1 MQTRTLVLV
10 ILIPTAIL
18 LLTGLVV
25 GLSIARQ
32 RARTTG
38 IPPSRRPGPTDEA
51 LEGPIL
57 ERFQAWGLVLTAF
70 LAIILPVLYLREPV
84 RQDQAA
90 AKFLAESRER
100 GHATFEQFCSRCH
113 GKDAKGGT
121 VKRYKFP
128 NQPNA
133 TPTDV
138 QAPDLTKIYER
149 HPGERV
155 ADVATKTINQ
165 GRPPTPMPA
174 WGIRYNG
181 PMNDQQIANLVNFL
195 LSVQADGKPREPVQF
210 KALSLPRGVDVR

>member
-51 LEGPIL
+51 LEGPVL

-70 LAIILPVLYLREPV
+70 LAVVLPVLYLRAPV
-84 RQDQAA
+84 RQEQAA
-90 AKFLAESRER
+90 DKFLAESRELGER
-100 GHATFEQFCSRCH
+100 TFEQFCARCH
-113 GKDAKGGT
+113 GKDAKGGV

-128 NQPNA
+128 NQPDA
-133 TPTDV
+133 PPVDV
-138 QAPDLTKIYER
+138 QAPDLTEIHSR

-155 ADVATKTINQ
+155 ADVAKNTIEK

-181 PMNDQQIANLVNFL
+181 PMNDQQIANLVNWL
-195 LSVQADGKPREPVQF
+195 LTIQSDGKEREPLRF
-210 KALSLPRGVDVR
+210 KALPRGVDAR